1 MSDLDILNTI
11 ASEPIRPPEHIS
23 LEQIINEI
31 PNMDFK
37 NPATYALYMYYNPH
51 LNDDE
56 REKCEAIINKLKIER
71 TKINERNI
79 EYLERHKH
87 FVKEE
92 DEAEEVPSPPH
103 LVRS

>member
-23 LEQIINEI
+23 
-31 PNMDFK
+31 
-37 NPATYALYMYYNPH
+37 MYYNPH

>member
-31 PNMDFK
+31 PTMDLK

-71 TKINERNI
+71 TKINEKNV

-87 FVKEE
+87 FTEEEEE
-92 DEAEEVPSPPH
+92 DNVPSPPH